1 MRRKEP
7 ELHAR
12 ARHFCLPHDYL
23 NLWLTGEFSSGPG
36 DASGTAYFNVQTRS
50 YSETVLRTLDADRDW
65 EHSLPAISPS
75 LSLIA
80 GLRREGAESLGTP
93 RRIPVSAGGGD
104 NMYAAIGAGAVVPGP
119 VIVRLGTSGT
129 VFSFTT
135 GPAIDPTGE
144 AAAFCSSTDG

>member
-1 MRRKEP
+1 LRRKEP

-80 GLRREGAESLGTP
+80 GLRREGARRRPGLGAQPARNLAFTLAHRRPPQRRGRESRDSPEDP
-93 RRIPVSAGGGD
+93 RQRW
-104 NMYAAIGAGAVVPGP
+104 
-119 VIVRLGTSGT
+119 RR
-129 VFSFTT
+129 
-135 GPAIDPTGE
+135 
-144 AAAFCSSTDG
+144 